1 MGWETMAKHP
11 PRPRYRFCWECSRQL
26 QGNAHRVVVVHGI
39 ERIVHA
45 ACAAEAVKP

>member
-1 MGWETMAKHP
+1 MRKHP

-26 QGNAHRVVVVHGI
+26 YGNAHRVVFVDGI

-45 ACAAEAVKP
+45 ACAKEAVKP